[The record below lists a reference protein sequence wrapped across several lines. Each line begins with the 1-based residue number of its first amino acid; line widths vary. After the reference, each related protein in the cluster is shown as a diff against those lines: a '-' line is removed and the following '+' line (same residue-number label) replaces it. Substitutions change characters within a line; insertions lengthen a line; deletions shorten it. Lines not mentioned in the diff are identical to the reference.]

1 MKSLFDPDI
10 AIIRCEHPAYGWGDV
25 TGGFFVLNNLRIIAS
40 SGDGWDHVSVSLPN
54 RCPTWDEMCRV
65 KRLFFHDDEC
75 VIQYHPPEEDYV
87 NKNEFVLHMW
97 KPHDIKIPMPPVY
110 MV

>member
-25 TGGFFVLNNLRIIAS
+25 TCGFFALNNLRIIAS

-65 KRLFFHDDEC
+65 KRLFFHEDEC

-87 NKNEFVLHMW
+87 NENEFVLHMW
-97 KPHDIKIPMPPVY
+97 KPHDVKIPMPPVY